1 MKIYLI
7 PIFIIILL
15 SGCAQPKP
23 PEWYFKEFNNPNNV
37 CGFGSGKNIVDA
49 KEQAQADL
57 VSSVGVTIGTKY
69 ESSVAV
75 SNWDTQTNRKNEIT
89 TKNLL
94 KEIINVAV
102 TKQSHESSW
111 GNHLEFVQ
119 VCVQKDDIKI
129 VLERSV
135 EKKLLLLQNKE
146 LYGKCLSREKRND
159 YLNLAQE
166 TSSELK
172 LLSQYDPNNTYTD
185 KFSLMAQLQGNITD
199 VPIIE
204 LKGNNA
210 EFLHLF
216 TPLITSHNIKI
227 DNEMKNRGKLSIQ
240 LTGETLRDTTI
251 KNKNVKNYLHVAR
264 AILVLRNDC
273 NETLFDGSFKAI
285 DQAKTPQSARLN
297 ALNKLIKVIKYSNFT
312 NIVAQY

>member
-1 MKIYLI
+1 M
-7 PIFIIILL
+7 

-23 PEWYFKEFNNPNNV
+23 PEWYFKESNNPNNV

-57 VSSVGVTIGTKY
+57 VSRVGVTIGTKY

-119 VCVQKDDIKI
+119 VCVQKDDIKT

-135 EKKLLLLQNKE
+135 EIKLLLLQNKE

-159 YLNLAQE
+159 YLNLTQE

-185 KFSLMAQLQGNITD
+185 KFSLMAQLQGNVTD
-199 VPIIE
+199 VPILE
-204 LKGNNA
+204 LKGDDA
-210 EFLHLF
+210 EFLHLV
-216 TPLITSHNIKI
+216 TPLVTSHNIKI

-251 KNKNVKNYLHVAR
+251 KDKKVKNYLHVAR

-285 DQAKTPQSARLN
+285 DQAKSQKIARLN
-297 ALNKLIKVIKYSNFT
+297 ALNKLVKVIQNSNFI
-312 NIVAQY
+312 NVLIRY

>member
-1 MKIYLI
+1 MKKYFI
-7 PIFIIILL
+7 PLFIIVLV

-23 PEWYFKEFNNPNNV
+23 PEWYFKESNNPNNV

-57 VSSVGVTIGTKY
+57 VSRVGVTIGTKY

-119 VCVQKDDIKI
+119 VCVQKDDIKT

-159 YLNLAQE
+159 YLSLAQE
-166 TSSELK
+166 TSSEVK
-172 LLSQYDPNNTYTD
+172 LLSQYDPNSSYTD
-185 KFSLMAQLQGNITD
+185 KFSLMAQLEGNITD
-199 VPIIE
+199 IPILE
-204 LKGNNA
+204 LRGNDS
-210 EFLHLF
+210 EFLHLV
-216 TPLITSHNIKI
+216 TPLVTRHNIKVNAR
-227 DNEMKNRGKLSIQ
+227 DRSSGSLWIQ
-240 LTGETLRDTTI
+240 LSGETLRDTTI
-251 KNKNVKNYLHVAR
+251 KDKNVINYLHVAR
-264 AILVLRNDC
+264 ATLVLKNDC

-285 DQAKTPQSARLN
+285 DQAKSQRIARLN
-297 ALNKLIKVIKYSNFT
+297 ALNKLVKVIQNSNFV
-312 NIVAQY
+312 NVLARY

>member
-1 MKIYLI
+1 MRKYLTPALI
-7 PIFIIILL
+7 TILF

-23 PEWYFKEFNNPNNV
+23 PEWYFKESNNPNNV
-37 CGFGSGKNIVDA
+37 CGFGSGKSIVDA

-57 VSSVGVTIGTKY
+57 VSRVGVTIGTKY
-69 ESSVAV
+69 ESSIAV
-75 SNWDTQTNRKNEIT
+75 SNWDTQTNRNNEIT

-119 VCVQKDDIKI
+119 VCVQKDDIKT

-146 LYGKCLSREKRND
+146 LCGKCLSREQRNS

-166 TSSELK
+166 TSGELK
-172 LLSQYDPNNTYTD
+172 LLSQYDPDSTYTD
-185 KFSLMAQLQGNITD
+185 KFSLMAQLEGNITD
-199 VPIIE
+199 IPILE
-204 LKGNNA
+204 LRGDDS
-210 EFLHLF
+210 EFLHLVA
-216 TPLITSHNIKI
+216 PLVTRHKIKVNAGDRSSGI
-227 DNEMKNRGKLSIQ
+227 LWIQ
-240 LTGETLRDTTI
+240 LSGETLRDTTI
-251 KNKNVKNYLHVAR
+251 KDKNVKNYLHVAR
-264 AILVLRNDC
+264 ATLFLKNDC

-285 DQAKTPQSARLN
+285 DQAKTQKTARLN
-297 ALNKLIKVIKYSNFT
+297 ALNKLVKVLQNSSFSSALAEY
-312 NIVAQY
+312 

>member
-1 MKIYLI
+1 MKIYFI
-7 PIFIIILL
+7 PVFIIILL
-15 SGCAQPKP
+15 AGCAQPKP
-23 PEWYFKEFNNPNNV
+23 PEWYFKESNNPNNV

-57 VSSVGVTIGTKY
+57 VSRVGVTIGTKY

-119 VCVQKDDIKI
+119 VCVQKDDIKT

-159 YLNLAQE
+159 YLNLTQE

-185 KFSLMAQLQGNITD
+185 KFSLMAQLQGNVTD
-199 VPIIE
+199 VPILE
-204 LKGNNA
+204 LKGDDA
-210 EFLHLF
+210 EFLHLV
-216 TPLITSHNIKI
+216 TPLVTSHNIKI
-227 DNEMKNRGKLSIQ
+227 NNEMKNRGKLSIQ

-251 KNKNVKNYLHVAR
+251 KDKKVKNYLHVAR

-285 DQAKTPQSARLN
+285 DQAKSQKIARLN
-297 ALNKLIKVIKYSNFT
+297 ALNKLVKVIQNSNFI
-312 NIVAQY
+312 NVLIRY